1 MDFYKEFFY
10 LGLVA
15 RSFFMLPSWVDLGT
29 VLGRSWGDLGQYLGQ
44 SWADLG
50 QS

>member
-15 RSFFMLPSWVDLGT
+15 RSFLNLEN
-29 VLGRSWGDLGQYLGQ
+29 LGQFEFYRISRKIRNFEEKLEN
-44 SWADLG
+44 DNLKL
-50 QS
+50 